1 MGIARTVQT
10 FLANRGV
17 SYDVLT
23 HQPTSHALATAR
35 ACDVSRDTLAKG
47 ILIRRKDGYLLAVL
61 PASRKVRLADL
72 AAWLNELVALA
83 TEAEV
88 TQVFADA
95 NRAPSRRWRAHT
107 DFRALSTTASK
118 VSITSISKQAITA
131 RCCMS
136 PAGVFTGSRSTCLT
150 FPSAHPFIERR
161 RNRIATGPGMC
172 LQQ

>member
-72 AAWLNELVALA
+72 AAWLNEPVALA

-88 TQVFADA
+88 TQVFADCEPGSVPPVA
-95 NRAPSRRWRAHT
+95 GAYGLSGVVDDSLEGFDHIYFEAGDHCSLLHVTGRGFHRLMVDLPHVPISAPVH
-107 DFRALSTTASK
+107 
-118 VSITSISKQAITA
+118 
-131 RCCMS
+131 
-136 PAGVFTGSRSTCLT
+136 
-150 FPSAHPFIERR
+150 
-161 RNRIATGPGMC
+161 
-172 LQQ
+172 